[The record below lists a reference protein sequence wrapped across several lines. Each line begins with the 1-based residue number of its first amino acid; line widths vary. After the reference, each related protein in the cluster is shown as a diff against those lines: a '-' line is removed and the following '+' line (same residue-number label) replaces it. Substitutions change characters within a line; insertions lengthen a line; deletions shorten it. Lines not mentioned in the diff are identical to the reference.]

1 MGELVVG
8 CCPPKTMKLTTI
20 VIFCVLYLVF
30 GNISEALITVPHKHV
45 HHAGPY
51 VPVPAPLIP
60 HGGPLDRGPACYPK
74 RCDICR
80 EKFVGTYLPSI
91 DCEKTCGQCQVC
103 ATNPGAFPF
112 CGTICTRSYSYCVAT
127 CKTDQ
132 KICLSCSGF

>member
-1 MGELVVG
+1 MVIRFYYM
-8 CCPPKTMKLTTI
+8 CKT
-20 VIFCVLYLVF
+20 LYF
-30 GNISEALITVPHKHV
+30 S
-45 HHAGPY
+45 
-51 VPVPAPLIP
+51 
-60 HGGPLDRGPACYPK
+60 RPACYPK

-132 KICLSCSGF
+132 KICLSCSGFCGLWKYLLLLFSFGKMDGMYYIFQVKVNFYVKVLAHDIPKSIYYM